1 MEPKIATVSQING
14 YVKKILDHNII
25 LNNVWIKGEISN
37 FKHQYSGHLYI
48 TLKDEGGVLKAVMF
62 RGSAQSLN
70 FEPSDGMKV
79 LARGRISVYEAG
91 GSYQLYIEEMIPDGV
106 GELYIAYEQLKKQLE
121 EEGLFRPEH
130 KKPIP
135 KFPKRVGVVTAS
147 TGAAVRDIINVITRR
162 YPMAEIV
169 IYPAQVQ
176 GVGAA
181 ESVVKAIEYFN
192 ATNEVDTLIVGRG
205 GGSIEDLWAFN
216 EEITARAIFNSNIPI
231 ISAVGHETDFTI
243 ADFVADLR
251 APTPSAAAEI
261 AVPSMIELRNRINTD
276 KNRISQNIVKRIE
289 SCKLLLKRFKMRTP
303 KDRIDDYYLK
313 PSRSCAMGRSSG
325 RADAAFRARKSSS
338 LQMSRIILFQ
348 LLKNFVGAHTAG
360 EELFQ
365 HILGFGLLGCL
376 GGFLGGSG
384 LSGFQLG
391 YFFVELLDRGL
402 FGFQVGV
409 QRLDVGLQLFDAGSH
424 FQDLSF
430 HGGFLFLLC
439 CDLCG
444 EVGGHFSG
452 LDFILASFGS
462 GHGGIP
468 PDFG

>member
-37 FKHQYSGHLYI
+37 FKHHYSGHLYI

-62 RGSAQSLN
+62 RSSAQSLT

-91 GSYQLYIEEMIPDGV
+91 GAYQLYIEEMIPDGV
-106 GELYIAYEQLKKQLE
+106 GELYIAYEQLKKQLA
-121 EEGLFRPEH
+121 EEGLFDEVH

-135 KFPKRVGVVTAS
+135 QFPKRVGVVTAS

-176 GVGAA
+176 GTGAA
-181 ESVVKAIEYFN
+181 QSVVRAIEYFN
-192 ATNEVDTLIVGRG
+192 ATKEVDTLIVGRG

-216 EEITARAIFNSNIPI
+216 EEITARAIYASQIPI

-261 AVPSMIELRNRINTD
+261 AVPSMIELRNRINID
-276 KNRISQNIVKRIE
+276 QNRISQNVVGRIE
-289 SCKLLLKRFKMRTP
+289 SSRLLLKRFKMKTP
-303 KDRIDDYYLK
+303 KDRIDDYNLK
-313 PSRSCAMGRSSG
+313 LDS
-325 RADAAFRARKSSS
+325 
-338 LQMSRIILFQ
+338 
-348 LLKNFVGAHTAG
+348 LLKSMENSLKMKTMTLKRQFAEQTAKLDALSPLQTLSRGYSIPTTEDGTVIRSVEEMKKGMEFTLRLKDGSRECVVKG
-360 EELFQ
+360 E
-365 HILGFGLLGCL
+365 
-376 GGFLGGSG
+376 
-384 LSGFQLG
+384 
-391 YFFVELLDRGL
+391 
-402 FGFQVGV
+402 
-409 QRLDVGLQLFDAGSH
+409 
-424 FQDLSF
+424 
-430 HGGFLFLLC
+430 
-439 CDLCG
+439 
-444 EVGGHFSG
+444 
-452 LDFILASFGS
+452 
-462 GHGGIP
+462 
-468 PDFG
+468 

>member
-37 FKHQYSGHLYI
+37 FKHHYSGHLYI

-62 RGSAQSLN
+62 RSSAQTLN

-106 GELYIAYEQLKKQLE
+106 GELYIAYEQLKKQLA
-121 EEGLFRPEH
+121 EEGLFDEVH

-135 KFPKRVGVVTAS
+135 QFPKRVGVVTAS

-176 GVGAA
+176 GTGAA
-181 ESVVKAIEYFN
+181 QSVVRAIEYFN
-192 ATNEVDTLIVGRG
+192 ATKEVDTLIVGRG

-216 EEITARAIFNSNIPI
+216 EEITARAIFASEIPI

-276 KNRISQNIVKRIE
+276 RNRISQNVVGRIE
-289 SCKLLLKRFKMRTP
+289 SSRLLLKRFKMKTP
-303 KDRIDDYYLK
+303 KDRIDDYNLK
-313 PSRSCAMGRSSG
+313 LDS
-325 RADAAFRARKSSS
+325 
-338 LQMSRIILFQ
+338 
-348 LLKNFVGAHTAG
+348 LLKSMENSLKMKTMTLKRQFAEQTAKLDALSPLQTLSRGYSIPTTEDGTVIRSAEEMKKGMEFTLRLKDGSRECIVKG
-360 EELFQ
+360 E
-365 HILGFGLLGCL
+365 
-376 GGFLGGSG
+376 
-384 LSGFQLG
+384 
-391 YFFVELLDRGL
+391 
-402 FGFQVGV
+402 
-409 QRLDVGLQLFDAGSH
+409 
-424 FQDLSF
+424 
-430 HGGFLFLLC
+430 
-439 CDLCG
+439 
-444 EVGGHFSG
+444 
-452 LDFILASFGS
+452 
-462 GHGGIP
+462 
-468 PDFG
+468 

>member
-14 YVKKILDHNII
+14 YIKKILDHNII

-37 FKHQYSGHLYI
+37 FKHHYSGHLYI

-62 RGSAQSLN
+62 RGSANSLA

-121 EEGLFRPEH
+121 EEGLFSPEH

-135 KFPKRVGVVTAS
+135 KFPEKVGVVTAS

-176 GVGAA
+176 GTGA
-181 ESVVKAIEYFN
+181 SQSIVKAIEYFN
-192 ATNEVDTLIVGRG
+192 ATKEVDTLIVGRG

-216 EEITARAIFNSNIPI
+216 EEITARAIFASEIPI

-261 AVPSMIELRNRINTD
+261 AVPSMLELINRINTD
-276 KNRISQNIVKRIE
+276 KNRISQNILKRIE
-289 SCKLLLKRFKMRTP
+289 NNRLVLKRFKMRTP
-303 KDRIDDYYLK
+303 KDRIDDYNLK
-313 PSRSCAMGRSSG
+313 VDSLVKAMDNCLKMKTMSLKKQLAENAGKLDALSPLQTLSRGYSIPTDSDGNVIRSASDMKTG
-325 RADAAFRARKSSS
+325 TEFTLRMRDGQAECVVK
-338 LQMSRIILFQ
+338 
-348 LLKNFVGAHTAG
+348 G
-360 EELFQ
+360 E
-365 HILGFGLLGCL
+365 
-376 GGFLGGSG
+376 
-384 LSGFQLG
+384 
-391 YFFVELLDRGL
+391 
-402 FGFQVGV
+402 
-409 QRLDVGLQLFDAGSH
+409 
-424 FQDLSF
+424 
-430 HGGFLFLLC
+430 
-439 CDLCG
+439 
-444 EVGGHFSG
+444 
-452 LDFILASFGS
+452 
-462 GHGGIP
+462 
-468 PDFG
+468 

>member
-37 FKHQYSGHLYI
+37 FKHHYSGHLYI

-121 EEGLFRPEH
+121 EEGLFRPEY

-216 EEITARAIFNSNIPI
+216 EPEVIEAVFSCNTPV

-243 ADFVADLR
+243 TDFVADLR
-251 APTPSAAAEI
+251 VPTPSAAAEC
-261 AVPSMIELRNRINTD
+261 AVFDMVQVDDYMQAYKRRLRNALDNVFARY
-276 KNRISQNIVKRIE
+276 KNRAEKDKLSLQIYNPINQIYERRQRLIHIE
-289 SCKLLLKRFKMRTP
+289 DILNNQMTQAVERYRQKLSLAAYRLDNVSPLKKFDKGYSYVENNKQRVQSVNDVSVDDLLTL
-303 KDRIDDYYLK
+303 YLK
-313 PSRSCAMGRSSG
+313 DGT
-325 RADAAFRARKSSS
+325 
-338 LQMSRIILFQ
+338 
-348 LLKNFVGAHTAG
+348 VTAKV
-360 EELFQ
+360 
-365 HILGFGLLGCL
+365 INIDN
-376 GGFLGGSG
+376 
-384 LSGFQLG
+384 
-391 YFFVELLDRGL
+391 V
-402 FGFQVGV
+402 
-409 QRLDVGLQLFDAGSH
+409 
-424 FQDLSF
+424 
-430 HGGFLFLLC
+430 
-439 CDLCG
+439 
-444 EVGGHFSG
+444 
-452 LDFILASFGS
+452 
-462 GHGGIP
+462 
-468 PDFG
+468 